1 MPSTRNQKNVSN
13 RFDIAT
19 EHDTRLINNFSR
31 VHARLARYFPC
42 WEMKGRKEREEQG
55 KRRGRE
61 GEKKKRKE
69 RNEKKGMFETKSK
82 VQGNNLGMYRTTY
95 VRVTRSIPNQTLRLR
110 PSQTRLPW
118 KKKGN
123 GEYSV
128 SGDTPFPNGKRLKE
142 TGYGHSFRNK
152 GWEGTREGT
161 GKGAN
166 ERYYFTVVEKE

>member
-1 MPSTRNQKNVSN
+1 MKWTRRKNFNRPIYRLGAVPSTRNQKNVSN

-31 VHARLARYFPC
+31 VHADWRDTFELRN
-42 WEMKGRKEREEQG
+42 GRKEREEQG

-118 KKKGN
+118 KKRGTEN
-123 GEYSV
+123 I
-128 SGDTPFPNGKRLKE
+128 L
-142 TGYGHSFRNK
+142 
-152 GWEGTREGT
+152 WAGTRRFQM
-161 GKGAN
+161 GKD
-166 ERYYFTVVEKE
+166 

>member
-1 MPSTRNQKNVSN
+1 MIPDWSIIFHASTRDW
-13 RFDIAT
+13 R
-19 EHDTRLINNFSR
+19 DTFELRNER
-31 VHARLARYFPC
+31 AKRERRAG
-42 WEMKGRKEREEQG
+42 EKEGEGGRKE
-55 KRRGRE
+55 
-61 GEKKKRKE
+61 KKKE

-128 SGDTPFPNGKRLKE
+128 SRDTPFPNGKRLKE
-142 TGYGHSFRNK
+142 TGYRHSFRNK